1 MPGVAHILTYRNAPA
16 PVVTKGGPAPATGT
30 TPRGNRLIPP
40 ALSRE
45 LNLQGEVVA
54 IVAAETED
62 LADDAI
68 AAIKVEYEVLPFVS
82 TLKDV
87 MAPGAPDLRG
97 GKGNLI
103 RTWTSEGGDVERG
116 FAEADVVKEFEYHFA
131 GRGLGADAA
140 ERQRGEVGRRPVD
153 DLGDGPGHLS
163 GARRAG
169 RHAWGWI
176 RPRFASS
183 TSGTDRRSARA
194 GSPPSGSI
202 RSSRTWRK

>member
-1 MPGVAHILTYRNAPA
+1 MP
-16 PVVTKGGPAPATGT
+16 
-30 TPRGNRLIPP
+30 
-40 ALSRE
+40 RE
-45 LNLQGEVVA
+45 INLQGEVVA

-62 LADDAI
+62 LADDAM

-131 GRGLGADAA
+131 GAVRCRCSRAA
-140 ERQRGEVGRRPVD
+140 
-153 DLGDGPGHLS
+153 
-163 GARRAG
+163 
-169 RHAWGWI
+169 AW
-176 RPRFASS
+176 R
-183 TSGTDRRSARA
+183 SGTATS
-194 GSPPSGSI
+194 
-202 RSSRTWRK
+202 